1 MLERFGVSQWHSSI
15 LYIFIQ
21 ILARPLQNIIN
32 NKLAIDIF
40 LYEPA
45 ILSSH
50 QLSTSSYKI
59 QIVTSKSP
67 ISPPP
72 VVLLLRSL

>member
-1 MLERFGVSQWHSSI
+1 MAI
-15 LYIFIQ
+15 LYLFIQ

-45 ILSSH
+45 ILSSPID
-50 QLSTSSYKI
+50 LYKKVDVSRL
-59 QIVTSKSP
+59 VT
-67 ISPPP
+67 
-72 VVLLLRSL
+72 